1 VEDYKQIKI
10 DIISNQDEL
19 RNTLKE
25 IENTKTDLGYRLG
38 KLEAK
43 HPEFEEILELVMSLF
58 DIAETKHITFKE
70 AIEEYTIKDHRL
82 KSKIIDKLIEKDKE
96 KNIKTEKSTNFLN
109 IKSIKLLDIKVI
121 LSFITVI
128 IFSLAIIF
136 KGEQMLEGLKIY
148 KGNNNVQMVKEKNK

>member
-1 VEDYKQIKI
+1 MEDYKQIKI

-43 HPEFEEILELVMSLF
+43 HPEFEEILELIMSLF

-82 KSKIIDKLIEKDKE
+82 KSKIIDKLIEKE
-96 KNIKTEKSTNFLN
+96 KNIKNEKSSISFN

-128 IFSLAIIF
+128 VFSLAIIF

-148 KGNNNVQMVKEKNK
+148 KGNNNVQLVKEKNK